1 MEKITNIDLKKF
13 ISNISATQE
22 RYDLKFSPIF
32 SSSFAKQDQK
42 NKEVPKCVAMKL
54 PLEIFI
60 KIVEYATQETA
71 LALSLTY
78 YDDDGDFDDYFEDE
92 LKNGITQQEYNRLRQ
107 KLQAGGTSSGSIKYQ
122 KGPSKGSSLSA
133 SRDVSDEARKKV
145 IETKLQE
152 QMKIL
157 SKYANRIHLDEIP
170 DGKLS
175 VSVTN
180 DIKMSNKKAL
190 GGKQK
195 NSDKSDRATVE
206 QVAIKVYKTSIL
218 VFKDRDRY
226 VTGEY
231 RFRHEIMA
239 RCPEPLVLRLH
250 VLVMSF
256 LRDKNGWAYPILKDA
271 VINSDKYPELY
282 YQLIKNMGTM
292 YHKCRLVHADL
303 ISCVIHVKDISNVTE
318 YFKRKGVSVMSIREL
333 FDFIIDINIGLDD
346 EQVEAELDK
355 IKERLSISYLIGG

>member
-1 MEKITNIDLKKF
+1 MPDIIYTPN
-13 ISNISATQE
+13 
-22 RYDLKFSPIF
+22 Y
-32 SSSFAKQDQK
+32 
-42 NKEVPKCVAMKL
+42 L
-54 PLEIFI
+54 P
-60 KIVEYATQETA
+60 VQ
-71 LALSLTY
+71 
-78 YDDDGDFDDYFEDE
+78 FDDAPE
-92 LKNGITQQEYNRLRQ
+92 EYNRLRQ

-206 QVAIKVYKTSIL
+206 QVLDPRTRIILFKMINRNVIYEVNGCANVYHAITEDGNHRAIKVYKTSIL

-231 RFRHEIMA
+231 RFRHGYSEHNPKKMVKLWA
-239 RCPEPLVLRLH
+239 EKEMRNLKRLWQD
-250 VLVMSF
+250 VPNL
-256 LRDKNGWAYPILKDA
+256 
-271 VINSDKYPELY
+271 
-282 YQLIKNMGTM
+282 
-292 YHKCRLVHADL
+292 
-303 ISCVIHVKDISNVTE
+303 
-318 YFKRKGVSVMSIREL
+318 L
-333 FDFIIDINIGLDD
+333 F
-346 EQVEAELDK
+346 
-355 IKERLSISYLIGG
+355 